1 MVDIKAMK
9 TTARLSFATLAPVVP
24 FTLSPDGETVRL
36 APLGELIP
44 FHAAEAAA
52 VETAEMSEG
61 ASGAG
66 LAEVVPF
73 EDFQS
78 VA

>member
-9 TTARLSFATLAPVVP
+9 NTARLSFATLAPVVP
-24 FTLSPDGETVRL
+24 FTLSPHGETVRL

-44 FHAAEAAA
+44 FHAAEGSA
-52 VETAEMSEG
+52 VETAAAADGPSH
-61 ASGAG
+61 AG